1 MSKISLLGDSIIDNK
16 VYVKDGEFSV
26 LEHLKSLSDHN
37 YIQLAVDGDTTFEV
51 SDGQLSELDKDNDF
65 IILSIGGNDLLEH
78 LPLLLDNINKHTF
91 TRNLEIINEFLEPI
105 RERYEKIVEHLS
117 KENGELLLCTV
128 YNGDFE
134 RDIGHERFEENEE
147 LIFGMGDLLKGQ
159 QVAAT
164 VLARVFNDVVYST
177 GSKFNVD
184 VLELREI
191 FTESN
196 DYANPIE
203 PSHAGGEKLAKEI
216 IKWIEN

>member
-1 MSKISLLGDSIIDNK
+1 MSKIALLGDSIIDNE
-16 VYVKDGEFSV
+16 VYVEDGEFSV
-26 LEHLKSLSDHN
+26 LEHLESLSDHN
-37 YIQLAVDGDTTFEV
+37 YIQLAVDGHTTFEV
-51 SDGQLSELDKDNDF
+51 SDRQLSELDKDNDF

-134 RDIGHERFEENEE
+134 RDAEHERFEEYEE
-147 LIFGMGDLLKGQ
+147 LISGIDDLLKGQ

-177 GSKFNVD
+177 GSKFNVN